1 MARKIQLPAIGG
13 LRKTILL
20 NQTSTGTAIDGL
32 QGATI
37 TLAQLQAILNAG
49 SVNSGGGNIGGSGG
63 AIQVGPGLQGGG
75 PIVGTVHIR
84 LVGGSGVPGDDGL
97 PGDDGP
103 PGPPG
108 PTGAQGD
115 PGSDKALQ
123 VVAAAVHLSIFK
135 MSRCRMM
142 DWSPIFPRH

>member
-37 TLAQLQAILNAG
+37 TLAQLQAILNAS

-75 PIVGTVHIR
+75 PIVGTVISGLSAEVAF
-84 LVGGSGVPGDDGL
+84 LVTMGCPATTDRRGRQVLQEHRVSRVH
-97 PGDDGP
+97 
-103 PGPPG
+103 
-108 PTGAQGD
+108 
-115 PGSDKALQ
+115 KAPQ
-123 VVAAAVHLSIFK
+123 VVAAAAVRLSIFK